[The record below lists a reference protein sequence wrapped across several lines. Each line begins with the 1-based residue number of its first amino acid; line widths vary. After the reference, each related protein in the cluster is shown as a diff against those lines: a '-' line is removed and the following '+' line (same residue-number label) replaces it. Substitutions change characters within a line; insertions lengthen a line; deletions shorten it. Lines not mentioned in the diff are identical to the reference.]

1 MTRRDAIEDVVE
13 QGDDR
18 GLAAQQERLIM
29 EGQARVR
36 SATAAMLGSTEKT
49 IDAYQQFLDTMTK
62 GLGSDTVK
70 AAIDGLAEG
79 FGKIGIAPW
88 AATIAGDANMS
99 EKASA
104 VGDMLKVLGAPPTVV
119 GLLKAGQAG
128 KAIFDM
134 MKQIGESDLAKD
146 ADGILGDIRD
156 SLKKEQDENE
166 EGGGG
171 TTLDWSKIV
180 DMGQG
185 AMKVIIENVRD
196 FDPYRRPSDNNNNNS
211 PSPDQNPMP

>member
-1 MTRRDAIEDVVE
+1 M
-13 QGDDR
+13 
-18 GLAAQQERLIM
+18 
-29 EGQARVR
+29 
-36 SATAAMLGSTEKT
+36 
-49 IDAYQQFLDTMTK
+49 
-62 GLGSDTVK
+62 SD
-70 AAIDGLAEG
+70 
-79 FGKIGIAPW
+79 
-88 AATIAGDANMS
+88 
-99 EKASA
+99 KASA

-166 EGGGG
+166 EGDGG
-171 TTLDWSKIV
+171 TTLDLDWSKIV

-211 PSPDQNPMP
+211 PSPDQNTMP